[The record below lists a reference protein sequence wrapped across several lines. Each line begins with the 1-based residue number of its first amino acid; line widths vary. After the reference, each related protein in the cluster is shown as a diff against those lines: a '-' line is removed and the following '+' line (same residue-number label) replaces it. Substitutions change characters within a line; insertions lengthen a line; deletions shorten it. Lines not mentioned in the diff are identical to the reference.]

1 MAASRLVLV
10 AEDSGH
16 VLGRDAVK
24 VEMEFSG
31 CFVLEFSG

>member
-16 VLGRDAVK
+16 VLGRDAV
-24 VEMEFSG
+24 EMKMKPARW
-31 CFVLEFSG
+31 FVLERGG